1 MSVSETTKREVFVTA
16 FRSTIFWK
24 AFLSLVL
31 GLLAWMPIFFALTV
45 PVVNRL
51 AFDVEETAARN
62 VLDNVVQTVRQAH
75 GDIAAWR
82 ESAVESHK
90 REMRSVV
97 LVAEA
102 WARQLQRQ
110 VVTGQLTQA
119 QAKKAFFDGVRHL
132 RFGNG
137 AYVWV
142 ADTRSFVHVHPDPQ
156 LDHRDASSF
165 RDSKGSMVFP
175 PMVEDALAHEEG
187 YASNWWRRM
196 DTWREEEQLTY
207 FHYFPDWQL
216 VIGTGVFLDDIRAEV
231 ARRKQALVDDLR
243 RNLHETKLPHA
254 GIVVVVDGMKDVVIH
269 PDPKVEGKSLFAPE
283 LLARTAGFDLGQA
296 WIDAAGSPGGRLNY
310 RFAGDGAAGG
320 DQKVAWVR
328 HIPEFDWY
336 LGASVYER
344 ELGRSG
350 EFLATRLMI
359 AFAIGLL
366 ITALAAFIFIRNLTR
381 PIRVLSGVAQRQMD
395 GDLQAE
401 ADIHRNDELGTLA
414 SAFNAMVRRLRGQI
428 ETLEERVAERTQEL
442 GEWAA
447 HLEERVAE
455 RTAELAASDL
465 RYQAVVENSVVGI
478 FVLQNQRFVYANQA
492 FATIHGFESP
502 DQLMREAVTEDL
514 LDPAVREE
522 VNEDVKRLMTGEVT
536 TVQRELSIL
545 RRDGTL
551 GTAEFSGCLIDFGG
565 SPAIIGV
572 VSDVTERHEAELARE
587 RALAEAEHLSRL
599 KSDFIANMSHEFRTP
614 LNIIMGMA
622 HVGQRA
628 KTLEKSQEACGQIL
642 GQSRRLLELVTQLL
656 DFSSIESGR
665 IELAQADLELAAIV
679 RDVKAS
685 FAPAAEA
692 KGLDLAVAVAPD
704 VPARYLGDGERIR
717 RVVSTLV
724 ENAVKFTESGR
735 VEVALAREGDSV
747 VFRVSD
753 TGIGMDDAK
762 LGGLFRP
769 FVQGDGTS
777 TRQHSGMGLS
787 LALAERFALL
797 MGGTIEAES
806 TPGQGSI
813 FTLRLPCRE
822 RAQDAAPA

>member
-1 MSVSETTKREVFVTA
+1 MTA

-51 AFDVEETAARN
+51 AYDVEETAARS

-75 GDIAAWR
+75 SEIAGWR
-82 ESAVESHK
+82 ENAVEFHK

-97 LVAEA
+97 LTAEA

-110 VVTGQLTQA
+110 VAAGQLTEA
-119 QAKKAFFDGVRHL
+119 QAKKAFFEGVRTL

-137 AYVWV
+137 DYVWV
-142 ADTRSFVHVHPDPQ
+142 ADTHSYVHVHPDPQ
-156 LDHRDASSF
+156 LDHRDASAF

-175 PMVEDALAHEEG
+175 PMVEDAMAHEEG
-187 YASNWWRRM
+187 YATNWWRRM

-207 FHYFPDWQL
+207 FHYFPEWQL

-231 ARRKQALVDDLR
+231 ARRKQLLVEDLR

-254 GIVVVVDGMKDVVIH
+254 GIIVVVDGAKEVVIH

-283 LLARTAGFDLGQA
+283 MLARSAGFDIGQA
-296 WIDAAGSPGGRLNY
+296 WIDAAASPGGRLNY
-310 RFAGDGAAGG
+310 RFAGDGMGGG
-320 DQKVAWVR
+320 DQKVAWIR

-336 LGASVYER
+336 LGAAVYER
-344 ELGRSG
+344 DLAHSG
-350 EFLATRLMI
+350 DFLATRMML
-359 AFAIGLL
+359 AFAVGLL
-366 ITALAAFIFIRNLTR
+366 ITALVAFFFIRNLTS
-381 PIRVLSGVAQRQMD
+381 PILELVKVARRQMD
-395 GDLQAE
+395 GDFHAE
-401 ADIHRNDELGTLA
+401 ADVRRTDELGTLA
-414 SAFNAMVRRLRGQI
+414 GAFNAMVRRLRGQI
-428 ETLEERVAERTQEL
+428 ETLEERVAERTQEI
-442 GEWAA
+442 GDWARL
-447 HLEERVAE
+447 LEKRVAE

-465 RYQAVVENSVVGI
+465 RFRAVVENSVAGI
-478 FVLQNQRFVYANQA
+478 FVLQDRRFVYTNQA
-492 FATIHGFESP
+492 FATIHGYETP
-502 DQLMREAVTEDL
+502 EQLMREVVSGDLIHPQARTEILEETQRL
-514 LDPAVREE
+514 LNGEQGSIQRQATVVRH
-522 VNEDVKRLMTGEVT
+522 
-536 TVQRELSIL
+536 
-545 RRDGTL
+545 DGTL
-551 GTAEFSGCLIDFGG
+551 GTVDYSGCLIDYDGH
-565 SPAIIGV
+565 PAIIGV
-572 VSDVTERHEAELARE
+572 VTDVTQRHEAELARE
-587 RALAEAEHLSRL
+587 RALGEAEHLSRL

-665 IELAQADLELAAIV
+665 IELAHADLELAAIA

-692 KGLDLAVAVAPD
+692 KGLVLAVAVAPD
-704 VPARYLGDGERIR
+704 VPERYRGDGERIR
-717 RVVSTLV
+717 RILGTLV
-724 ENAVKFTESGR
+724 ENAVKFTENGR
-735 VEVALAREGDSV
+735 IEVALAREGDTV

-762 LGGLFRP
+762 LDRLFRP

-797 MGGTIEAES
+797 MGGTIEAQS
-806 TPGQGSI
+806 ALGHGSI
-813 FTLRLPCRE
+813 FTLRLPYRE
-822 RAQDAAPA
+822 AAQAPVPA